1 MSPSDGFSIILL
13 MNIDTT
19 ALRFLVSI
27 MLVVNIDTRKR
38 KEVSL
43 AGWLAGVRQ
52 SVTSVIKVLWMEATG
67 Y

>member
-1 MSPSDGFSIILL
+1 MSLSDGFSIMLL
-13 MNIDTT
+13 ITIDTT

-27 MLVVNIDTRKR
+27 FTTGIIDTRKR